1 MSAVALQRSWI
12 EVLLVELRCC
22 NYGNYEFESED
33 DADEVPECQQWAYTG
48 KCDRAPDGGQGSC
61 KYKHLGTAG
70 YKGRGAIM
78 DAAGIEK
85 AKKAAAVVALFG
97 ADDTP

>member
-1 MSAVALQRSWI
+1 MSFCNRGPVPI
-12 EVLLVELRCC
+12 LLVELMCF

-48 KCDRAPDGGQGSC
+48 KCDRAPDGGQDSC
-61 KYKHLGTAG
+61 RYKHFGTAG
-70 YKGRGAIM
+70 YKGRNAIM

-85 AKKAAAVVALFG
+85 AKKAATVGALFG